1 MRLTNCITVDVPDV
15 TEKETH
21 TNAKMREIYKSDNSL
36 NIKLPETRMFYLTG

>member
-1 MRLTNCITVDVPDV
+1 MRLTNCVTVGVPDV
-15 TEKETH
+15 TEKETY